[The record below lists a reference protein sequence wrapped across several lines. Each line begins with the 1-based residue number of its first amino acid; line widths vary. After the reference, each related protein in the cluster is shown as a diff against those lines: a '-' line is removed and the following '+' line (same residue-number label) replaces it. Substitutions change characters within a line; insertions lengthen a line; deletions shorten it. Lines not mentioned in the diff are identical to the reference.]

1 MMKNFLMPVLL
12 VMITISSFN
21 CSNKMGNENILL
33 SDFNTLHKVVPFDK
47 ISIDDYMPAI
57 DSSIKLA
64 RVEIDKIVDNTDK
77 PDFINTI
84 EALDRSGEKLNRISS
99 IFFNLVS
106 ANTSDTMQQLAQK
119 ISPVLTEFS
128 NDIFLNEKLFEKV
141 KSVYQNKDQYNLN
154 TEQSMLLDKTYQSFI
169 RQGAN
174 LNEEDKVKF
183 RKITTE
189 LSKLTLTFDDNVL
202 NETNAYQLH
211 ITDEKDLAGLPE
223 NAVEEAASTAKS
235 KNLDGWVFTLQFP
248 SYLPFIKYA
257 ENRDLREQLF
267 KAYNSKAFH
276 GNDKDNR
283 ENIKKIVDLR
293 MQLANILGY
302 ETYADYVLE
311 RRMAENRQRVNDFLD
326 ELLNASMPF
335 AKTEYSEVQEF
346 AKSLGADFQLM
357 RWDWSYYAEKL
368 KKEKFNVD
376 DEMTRPYFQLENVQK
391 GIFELATSLYGISLK
406 RNKKIP
412 VYHPDV
418 TAYEVFDKDGSFLA
432 VLYMDF
438 FPRESKQGGAWATA
452 YRDQYKIGDK
462 NIRPHAS
469 VVFNFTKPTE
479 TKPSLLTYNQVTT
492 LLHEFGHALHVIFS
506 DCTYSGLSAFNV
518 YWDFVELPS
527 QIMENWAQQKE
538 WLNKIAVHYETGE
551 SIPDTLLDNI
561 INSSNFLSGYSFVR
575 QISLGMNDMAWH
587 TISAPVESTVQEFER
602 NAIATTELFQ
612 PVDECLISTQVTH
625 IFAGGYASGYYSYKW
640 AEVLDA
646 DAFSL
651 FKEKGI
657 FDKATAQSFR
667 DNILSKGGTEH
678 PLELFKKFRGRE
690 PKIDALLERSGLVEE
705 KTEI

>member
-1 MMKNFLMPVLL
+1 MQKNILKPVLL
-12 VMITISSFN
+12 VTITLSLFN

-64 RVEIDKIVDNTDK
+64 RMEVEHIVNNTDE
-77 PDFINTI
+77 PDFVNTI
-84 EALDRSGEKLNRISS
+84 EALDRSGTKLSRISS

-106 ANTSDTMQQLAQK
+106 AHTSDTMQQLAQQ
-119 ISPVLTEFS
+119 ISPKLTEFS

-141 KSVYQNKDQYNLN
+141 KTVYLNKDQYNLN
-154 TEQSMLLDKTYQSFI
+154 NEQWMLLDRTYQNFI

-174 LNEEDKVKF
+174 LNEEDKNTF

-202 NETNAYQLH
+202 KETNAYQLH

-223 NAVEEAASTAKS
+223 SAVEAAASEAKS
-235 KNLDGWVFTLQFP
+235 KDLDGWVFTLHYP
-248 SYLPFIKYA
+248 SYLPFMKYA
-257 ENRDLREQLF
+257 ENRELREQLY
-267 KAYNSKAFH
+267 KAFNSKAFH

-283 ENIKKIVDLR
+283 KNIKRIVELR
-293 MQLANILGY
+293 LQLANLLGY

-311 RRMAENRQRVNDFLD
+311 RRMAETRDRVNDFLD
-326 ELLNASMPF
+326 DLLDASMPF
-335 AKTEYSEVQEF
+335 AKKEYEEVQEF
-346 AKSLGADFQLM
+346 AKSLDPDIQLR
-357 RWDWSYYAEKL
+357 RWDWSYYTEKL
-368 KKEKFNVD
+368 KMKKFNVD
-376 DEMTRPYFQLENVQK
+376 DEMTRPYFQLDNVKK
-391 GIFELATSLYGISLK
+391 GIFELATELYGISLK

-418 TAYEVFDKDGSFLA
+418 EAYEVFDNDGGFLA

-438 FPRESKQGGAWATA
+438 FPRESKQGGAWATS
-452 YRDQYKIGDK
+452 YRDQYKMGKK

-469 VVFNFTKPTE
+469 MVFNFTKPTE
-479 TKPSLLTYNQVTT
+479 TKPSLLTYRQVTT
-492 LLHEFGHALHVIFS
+492 FLHEFGHALHVIFS

-538 WLNKIAVHYETGE
+538 WLDKIAIHYETGE

-561 INSSNFLSGYSFVR
+561 ISSSNFLSGYSFVR

-587 TISAPVESTVQEFER
+587 TITSPVEIPVQEFER
-602 NAIATTELFQ
+602 NAIAVTELFE
-612 PVDECLISTQVTH
+612 PVDVCLISTQFAH

-651 FKEKGI
+651 FKENGI

-667 DNILSKGGTEH
+667 ENILSKGGTEH
-678 PLELFKKFRGRE
+678 PLELYKKFRGRE
-690 PKIDALLERSGLVEE
+690 PKIDALLERSDLVEE
-705 KTEI
+705 KTES